1 MDLGRKIGLSAA
13 EVNTINNIITKHMAM
28 RQFCFSIIHLF
39 IVLILDRSTQH
50 KRGFFRKDVGDGLFF
65 STQLGKLLILFTN
78 TTLNRFGFGM
88 LTVRIAMFHYW
99 LHFNYI
105 C

>member
-1 MDLGRKIGLSAA
+1 MDLGRKIGLTAA

-39 IVLILDRSTQH
+39 IVLILDRSIQH